1 MTASL
6 ERIEY
11 PDLLER
17 VAALARSAVGAG
29 EVMALSPATSRE
41 EVMRLRLETEA
52 CAELTEKGIPP
63 PTASLDTTIAATAK
77 LTAGAIVLDPAELR
91 TIGNSLS
98 EWSGFTHSVL
108 DDEGALPAAL
118 SVFIARLPD
127 CAGLSSELLRITL
140 PDGSLSPKASRELAR
155 LSSKVD
161 RNRRTLSGKL
171 SRMATDLQSRGYLR
185 DAPPTIRN
193 GRFVLPVISSKKKLV
208 SGIVHD
214 RSESGETVF
223 IEPLSLTSD
232 GNALQEAI
240 LDLEQEERRILR
252 EATSAVRDRL
262 TDILCGIGS
271 VGELDA
277 IFARAVYH
285 MDYRTVFPEEGR
297 LNLPA
302 LKHPLIPADEAV
314 ENDIDLPEDWKVL
327 LVSGPNAGGKSVLLK
342 AIGLAVAS
350 SQSGLGAVTSPD
362 AMLPH
367 FRRILV
373 SMGDQQSIADHLSTY
388 SARLG
393 EQLAM
398 LRELSDEGLALIDEP
413 AAGTDPVMGAALAVA
428 LLEVLSGSGVRLVIS
443 THLGQLKNLATDRS
457 GYYNG
462 SMSFDEQTLQPD
474 YRFVLGFPGSSF
486 TLEIAR
492 RMEFPRDL
500 LSRAM
505 EMSGDSFRLDGLMA
519 ELSAMRDTRKKE
531 IEKLRQEREISSR
544 EQTESME
551 RLTAAEGELA
561 QKTSEFEKE
570 CNRLLFTIESEADS
584 LMSRMSLS
592 ESEDRTEI
600 RREIRELA
608 EGSAASI
615 RKEPEQVSGTGEPGF
630 SEGDWVTVSGWSGTG
645 MIESIRK
652 DRAIIV
658 YGNLRLE
665 RSLDELFASAAPRT
679 SASDATWGFHEE
691 NPEIH
696 LRGLT
701 LDEAIAELDVKI
713 DNCLLAGL
721 HSLRIVHGKGKG
733 ILMRG
738 VIDYLRSDGRIRSWR
753 QGEPSEG
760 GTGATVALLM
770 QNGEEK

>member
-1 MTASL
+1 MIASL

-11 PDLLER
+11 SDLLER
-17 VAALARSAVGAG
+17 VAALASSSAGVR

-41 EVMRLRLETEA
+41 EVSRLRAETEA
-52 CAELTEKGIPP
+52 CAELAEKGIAP
-63 PTASLDTTIAATAK
+63 PTASLDTTVAATAK

-91 TIGNSLS
+91 TVGDSLS
-98 EWSGFTHSVL
+98 EWRCFSRSVL
-108 DDEGALPAAL
+108 DEEGALPEAL
-118 SVFIARLPD
+118 SGFITRLPD
-127 CAGLSSELLRITL
+127 CAALSTELLRITL

-161 RNRRTLSGKL
+161 LHRRKLSGKL
-171 SRMATDLQSRGYLR
+171 SKMATDLHTRGYLR
-185 DAPPTIRN
+185 DAPPTLRN

-223 IEPLSLTSD
+223 IEPLALTSD

-262 TDILCGIGS
+262 TDILCGIDS

-285 MDYRTVFPEEGR
+285 LDHGTIFPEEGR

-350 SQSGLGAVTSPD
+350 SQSGLGAVTSPG
-362 AMLPH
+362 ATLPH
-367 FRRILV
+367 FQRILV

-413 AAGTDPVMGAALAVA
+413 AAGTDPVTGAALAVA
-428 LLEVLSGSGVRLVIS
+428 LLEVLSGNGVRLVIS

-462 SMSFDEQTLQPD
+462 SMSFDEHTLQPD

-492 RMEFPRDL
+492 RMEFPDEL

-519 ELSAMRDTRKKE
+519 ELSAMRDTKKKE
-531 IEKLRQEREISSR
+531 IEKLHEEREMSTR
-544 EQTESME
+544 EKTESMQK
-551 RLTAAEGELA
+551 LAAAERELA
-561 QKTSEFEKE
+561 RKSREFEE
-570 CNRLLFTIESEADS
+570 ERSRILFGIESEADS

-592 ESEDRTEI
+592 ESEERTEV

-615 RKEPEQVSGTGEPGF
+615 RREPEQVSETGEPVF
-630 SEGDWVTVSGWSGTG
+630 SEGDWVTVSDWSGIG

-652 DRAIIV
+652 DRAIVV

-665 RSLDELFASAAPRT
+665 RSLGDLLASAPPRAST
-679 SASDATWGFHEE
+679 SDATWGFHEE
-691 NPEIH
+691 SPEIH

-713 DNCLLAGL
+713 DNCLMAGL

-760 GTGATVALLM
+760 GTGATVALLKEI
-770 QNGEEK
+770 GEEK